1 VITIGNCSG
10 FYGDRF
16 SAMRDMLEG
25 GRLDVL
31 TGDYLAELTML
42 ILGKDAL
49 KDPSTGYAKTFLR
62 QVADSLDLALQRDVK
77 IVANAGGLNPA
88 GLAAAI
94 EALGTSAKVAYV
106 DGDDLRGRLDSH
118 PDALTANAYLGAFGI
133 AHALDAGADIVV
145 TGRVTDAS
153 VVVGPAIA
161 HHGWK
166 RDSYDELAG
175 AVVAGHVIE
184 CGTQATGGNFSGFL
198 TMSPQARARPLGFPV
213 AEIAVDGSSI
223 ITKQDETGGT
233 VTVDTVTAQLLYEI
247 QGPLYLGPDV
257 TTDLTSIRLEEVGI
271 DRVAITGVTG
281 TPPPATLKVAVNSL
295 GGYRNSVEFVLT
307 GPDIDAKA
315 AWLRDQ
321 LDAELPI
328 GPDYTWSTY
337 RIPAPDSPTEEGAAC
352 LLRLNARAADADA
365 VGRALTA
372 PAIELALASYP
383 GFHVTAPPGRP
394 SPFGI
399 YKAAYVRRDRAAET
413 VHLPNGSTYEVP
425 SPLAYAEASRTSG
438 EASGTPGETSRASA
452 MTSRATGVTSR
463 STAVTA
469 RPTGETSRPT
479 GGTSWPTGET
489 SRSTGAT
496 ARRALGELVYARSGD
511 KGGDANL
518 GLWVPQGRPEA
529 AVEWLLETVTPEWV
543 RELLPETED
552 LAIDITPLPHLRGLN
567 IVIHDLLGEGVAA
580 STRFDPQ
587 AKGLGEWARSRF
599 IDIPEEFL

>member
-1 VITIGNCSG
+1 MVSTELDHRSARIGNCSG
-10 FYGDRF
+10 FYGDRL
-16 SAMRDMLEG
+16 SAMREMLEG
-25 GRLDVL
+25 GELDYL

-42 ILGKDAL
+42 ILGKDQL
-49 KDPSTGYAKTFLR
+49 RDPTLGFARTFVA
-62 QVADSLDLALQRDVK
+62 QVADSLGLALDRGVR

-88 GLAAAI
+88 GLAARLEEVAGS
-94 EALGTSAKVAYV
+94 LGMSPKIAWV
-106 DGDDLRGRLDSH
+106 DGDNLAPRAAELGLG
-118 PDALTANAYLGAFGI
+118 DALTANAYLGAFGI
-133 AHALDAGADIVV
+133 ARALQEGADIVV

-161 HHGWK
+161 HHAWSPT
-166 RDSYDELAG
+166 SYDELAG
-175 AVVAGHVIE
+175 AVVAGHIIE

-198 TMSPQARARPLGFPV
+198 SLERDATPLGFPIAEV
-213 AEIAVDGSSI
+213 AADGTFVV
-223 ITKQDETGGT
+223 TKHAGTGGL
-233 VTVDTVTAQLLYEI
+233 VSVDTVTAQLLYEV
-247 QGPLYLGPDV
+247 QSTQYLGPDV
-257 TTDLTSIRLEEVGI
+257 TTDLTSIRLQEVGI

-295 GGYRNSVEFVLT
+295 GGYRNSTEFVLT
-307 GPDIDAKA
+307 GLDIDAKA

-337 RIPAPDSPTEEGAAC
+337 RVPAPDSPTEEGAAC
-352 LLRLNARAADADA
+352 ILRLSARAADADA

-399 YKAAYVRRDRAAET
+399 YKAAYVRRDRAPET
-413 VHLPNGSTYEVP
+413 VHLPDGSTYEVP
-425 SPLAYAEASRTSG
+425 APLAYAEPSPRRPQTFASP
-438 EASGTPGETSRASA
+438 AF
-452 MTSRATGVTSR
+452 GVPVGSLR
-463 STAVTA
+463 SV
-469 RPTGETSRPT
+469 P
-479 GGTSWPTGET
+479 
-489 SRSTGAT
+489 
-496 ARRALGELVYARSGD
+496 LGDLVYARSGD

-518 GLWVPQGRPEA
+518 GLWVPQGRPDA
-529 AVEWLLETVTPEWV
+529 AVEWLLRTVNQGWV
-543 RELLPETED
+543 RKLLPEAEE
-552 LAIDITPLPHLRGLN
+552 LAIDITPLPHLRGVN

-599 IDIPEEFL
+599 VDIPEGLS

>member
-1 VITIGNCSG
+1 MITIGNCSG

-42 ILGKDAL
+42 ILGKDTI
-49 KDPSTGYAKTFLR
+49 KDPTTGYAKTFLR
-62 QVADSLDLALQRDVK
+62 QIADCLDLALQREVK
-77 IVANAGGLNPA
+77 IVSNAGGLNPA
-88 GLAAAI
+88 GLAKAI
-94 EALGTSAKVAYV
+94 EALGTKAKVAYV

-133 AHALDAGADIVV
+133 AHALEAGADVVV

-213 AEIAVDGSSI
+213 AEIDADGSSV

-295 GGYRNSVEFVLT
+295 GGYRNSAEFVLT

-315 AWLRDQ
+315 TWLRDQ

-352 LLRLNARAADADA
+352 ILRLNARAADADA

-394 SPFGI
+394 SPFGV
-399 YKAAYVRRDRAAET
+399 YKAAYVRRDRAPET
-413 VHLPNGSTYEVP
+413 VHLPDGETHEIP
-425 SPLAYAEASRTSG
+425 PPLAYAEKSVSGAERPKSDAEASTSG
-438 EASGTPGETSRASA
+438 LVGDADVQKLTSHAQKSTSRGQEP
-452 MTSRATGVTSR
+452 TSRR
-463 STAVTA
+463 
-469 RPTGETSRPT
+469 E
-479 GGTSWPTGET
+479 
-489 SRSTGAT
+489 
-496 ARRALGELVYARSGD
+496 LGEVVYARSGD

-529 AVEWLLETVTPEWV
+529 AVEWLLETVTPGWV
-543 RELLPETED
+543 RALLPEAEG
-552 LAIDITPLPHLRGLN
+552 LAIDITPLPHLRGVN
-567 IVIHDLLGEGVAA
+567 IVIHDLLGDGVAA

-599 IDIPEEFL
+599 VDIPMEFL

>member
-1 VITIGNCSG
+1 MITIGNCSG

-49 KDPSTGYAKTFLR
+49 KDPTTGYAKTFLR

-88 GLAAAI
+88 GLAQAI
-94 EALGTSAKVAYV
+94 EALGTRAKVAYV

-133 AHALDAGADIVV
+133 AHALESGADIVV

-257 TTDLTSIRLEEVGI
+257 TTDLTSIRLQEVGI

-295 GGYRNSVEFVLT
+295 GGYRNSTEFVLT
-307 GPDIDAKA
+307 GLDIDAKA

-337 RIPAPDSPTEEGAAC
+337 RVPAPDSPTEEGAAC
-352 LLRLNARAADADA
+352 ILRLSARAADADA

-399 YKAAYVRRDRAAET
+399 YKAAYVRRDRAPET
-413 VHLPNGSTYEVP
+413 VHLPDGSTYEVP
-425 SPLAYAEASRTSG
+425 APLAYAEPSPPRPQTFASP
-438 EASGTPGETSRASA
+438 AF
-452 MTSRATGVTSR
+452 GVPVGSLR
-463 STAVTA
+463 SV
-469 RPTGETSRPT
+469 P
-479 GGTSWPTGET
+479 
-489 SRSTGAT
+489 
-496 ARRALGELVYARSGD
+496 LGDLVYARSGD

-518 GLWVPQGRPEA
+518 GLWVPQGRPVA
-529 AVEWLLETVTPEWV
+529 AVEWLLRTVNQAWV
-543 RELLPETED
+543 RKLLPEAEELT
-552 LAIDITPLPHLRGLN
+552 IDITPLPHLRGVN

-599 IDIPEEFL
+599 VDIPEGLL

>member
-1 VITIGNCSG
+1 MITIGNCSG

-42 ILGKDAL
+42 ILGKDTL

-62 QVADSLDLALQRDVK
+62 QVADSIDLALQRDVK
-77 IVANAGGLNPA
+77 IVSNAGGLNPA
-88 GLAAAI
+88 GLAKAI
-94 EALGTSAKVAYV
+94 EALGTRAKVAYV

-257 TTDLTSIRLEEVGI
+257 TTDLTSIRLQEVGI

-295 GGYRNSVEFVLT
+295 GGYRNSAEFVLT

-352 LLRLNARAADADA
+352 ILRLSARAADADA
-365 VGRALTA
+365 VGRAMTA

-399 YKAAYVRRDRAAET
+399 YKAAYVRRDRAPET
-413 VHLPNGSTYEVP
+413 VHLPDGSTYEVP
-425 SPLAYAEASRTSG
+425 APLAYAEASR
-438 EASGTPGETSRASA
+438 ASAETSRASDK
-452 MTSRATGVTSR
+452 MI
-463 STAVTA
+463 
-469 RPTGETSRPT
+469 SRPT
-479 GGTSWPTGET
+479 G
-489 SRSTGAT
+489 AT
-496 ARRALGELVYARSGD
+496 PRRELGELVYARSGD

-518 GLWVPQGRPEA
+518 GLWVPQGKPDA
-529 AVEWLLETVTPEWV
+529 AVEWLLDTVTPEWV
-543 RELLPETED
+543 RELLPEAED
-552 LAIDITPLPHLRGLN
+552 LAIDITPLPHLRGVN

-599 IDIPEEFL
+599 VDIPEGLL

>member
-1 VITIGNCSG
+1 MITIGNCSG

-42 ILGKDAL
+42 ILGKDTL

-62 QVADSLDLALQRDVK
+62 QVADSIDLALQREVK
-77 IVANAGGLNPA
+77 IVSNAGGLNPA

-295 GGYRNSVEFVLT
+295 GGYRNSAEFVLT

-337 RIPAPDSPTEEGAAC
+337 RVPAPDSPTEEGAAC
-352 LLRLNARAADADA
+352 ILRLSARAADADA

-399 YKAAYVRRDRAAET
+399 YKAAYVRRDRAPET
-413 VHLPNGSTYEVP
+413 VHLPDGSTYEVP
-425 SPLAYAEASRTSG
+425 APLAYAEASRTS
-438 EASGTPGETSRASA
+438 AETSRASA
-452 MTSRATGVTSR
+452 EVTTRPTRATP
-463 STAVTA
+463 
-469 RPTGETSRPT
+469 RPTGATS
-479 GGTSWPTGET
+479 
-489 SRSTGAT
+489 
-496 ARRALGELVYARSGD
+496 RRALGELVYARSGD

-518 GLWVPQGRPEA
+518 GLWVPQGKPDA
-529 AVEWLLETVTPEWV
+529 AVEWLLDTVNPEWV
-543 RELLPETED
+543 RKLIPEAEE
-552 LAIDITPLPHLRGLN
+552 LAIDITPLPHLRGVN

-599 IDIPEEFL
+599 VDMPTDFVREGHQ

>member
-1 VITIGNCSG
+1 MITIGNCSG

-42 ILGKDAL
+42 ILGKDTL

-62 QVADSLDLALQRDVK
+62 QVADSIDLALQRDVK
-77 IVANAGGLNPA
+77 IVSNAGGLNPA
-88 GLAAAI
+88 GLAKAI
-94 EALGTSAKVAYV
+94 EALGTRAKVAYV

-257 TTDLTSIRLEEVGI
+257 TTDLTSIRLQEVGI

-315 AWLRDQ
+315 TWLRDQ

-352 LLRLNARAADADA
+352 ILRLSARAADADA

-372 PAIELALASYP
+372 PAIELALATYP

-399 YKAAYVRRDRAAET
+399 YKAAYVRRDRAPET
-413 VHLPNGSTYEVP
+413 VHLPDGSTYEVP
-425 SPLAYAEASRTSG
+425 APLAYAEASR
-438 EASGTPGETSRASA
+438 ASAETSRASDK
-452 MTSRATGVTSR
+452 M
-463 STAVTA
+463 
-469 RPTGETSRPT
+469 TSRPT
-479 GGTSWPTGET
+479 G
-489 SRSTGAT
+489 AT
-496 ARRALGELVYARSGD
+496 PRRELGELVYARSGD

-518 GLWVPQGRPEA
+518 GLWVPQGKPDA

-543 RELLPETED
+543 RELLPEAED
-552 LAIDITPLPHLRGLN
+552 LAIDITPLPHLRGVN

-599 IDIPEEFL
+599 VDIPEGLL

>member
-1 VITIGNCSG
+1 MITIGNCSG

-25 GRLDVL
+25 GRLDVI

-42 ILGKDAL
+42 ILGKDTL

-62 QVADSLDLALQRDVK
+62 QVADSIDLALQRDVK
-77 IVANAGGLNPA
+77 IVSNAGGLNPA

-295 GGYRNSVEFVLT
+295 GGYRNSAEFVLT

-337 RIPAPDSPTEEGAAC
+337 RVPAPDSPTEEGAAC
-352 LLRLNARAADADA
+352 ILRLSARAADADA

-399 YKAAYVRRDRAAET
+399 YKAAYVRRDRAPET
-413 VHLPNGSTYEVP
+413 VHLPDGSTYEVP
-425 SPLAYAEASRTSG
+425 APLAYAEASRAPA
-438 EASGTPGETSRASA
+438 E
-452 MTSRATGVTSR
+452 TSRATGKVT
-463 STAVTA
+463 T
-469 RPTGETSRPT
+469 RPTGATSRR
-479 GGTSWPTGET
+479 E
-489 SRSTGAT
+489 
-496 ARRALGELVYARSGD
+496 LGELVYARSGD

-518 GLWVPQGRPEA
+518 GLWVPQGRSDA
-529 AVEWLLETVTPEWV
+529 AVEWLLDTVTPEWV
-543 RELLPETED
+543 RQLLPEAED
-552 LAIDITPLPHLRGLN
+552 LAIDITPLPHLRGVN

-599 IDIPEEFL
+599 VDMPLNLCPDGSTSETIR

>member
-1 VITIGNCSG
+1 MITIGNCSG

-42 ILGKDAL
+42 ILGKDTL

-62 QVADSLDLALQRDVK
+62 QVADSIDLALQREVK
-77 IVANAGGLNPA
+77 IVSNAGGLNPA

-295 GGYRNSVEFVLT
+295 GGYRNSAEFVLT

-337 RIPAPDSPTEEGAAC
+337 RVPAPDSPTEEGAAC
-352 LLRLNARAADADA
+352 ILRLSARAADADA

-399 YKAAYVRRDRAAET
+399 YKAAYVRRDRAPET
-413 VHLPNGSTYEVP
+413 VHLPDGSTYEVP
-425 SPLAYAEASRTSG
+425 APLAYAEASR
-438 EASGTPGETSRASA
+438 ASA
-452 MTSRATGVTSR
+452 EVT
-463 STAVTA
+463 T
-469 RPTGETSRPT
+469 RPTGATP
-479 GGTSWPTGET
+479 
-489 SRSTGAT
+489 RSTGAT
-496 ARRALGELVYARSGD
+496 SRRALGELVYARSGD

-518 GLWVPQGRPEA
+518 GLWVPQGKPDA
-529 AVEWLLETVTPEWV
+529 AVGWLLDTVTPEWV
-543 RELLPETED
+543 RKLIPEAEE
-552 LAIDITPLPHLRGLN
+552 LAIDITPLPHLRGVN

-599 IDIPEEFL
+599 VDMPTDFVREGLQ

>member
-1 VITIGNCSG
+1 MITIGNCSG

-42 ILGKDAL
+42 ILGKDTL
-49 KDPSTGYAKTFLR
+49 KDPTTGYAKTFLR

-77 IVANAGGLNPA
+77 IVSNAGGLNPA

-94 EALGTSAKVAYV
+94 EALGTRAKVAYV

-295 GGYRNSVEFVLT
+295 GGYRNSAEFVLT

-352 LLRLNARAADADA
+352 ILRLSARAADADA

-399 YKAAYVRRDRAAET
+399 YKAAYVRRDRAPET
-413 VHLPNGSTYEVP
+413 VHLPDGSTYEVP
-425 SPLAYAEASRTSG
+425 SPLAYAETSRAS
-438 EASGTPGETSRASA
+438 AETSRAS
-452 MTSRATGVTSR
+452 TGVTSR
-463 STAVTA
+463 T
-469 RPTGETSRPT
+469 TGATSRPT
-479 GGTSWPTGET
+479 GAT
-489 SRSTGAT
+489 SR
-496 ARRALGELVYARSGD
+496 RELGELVYARSGD

-529 AVEWLLETVTPEWV
+529 AVEWLLDTVTPQWV
-543 RELLPETED
+543 RELLPEAED
-552 LAIDITPLPHLRGLN
+552 LAIDITPLPHLRGVN

-599 IDIPEEFL
+599 VDMPLNLRPDDGNSEAIR

>member
-42 ILGKDAL
+42 ILGKDAI
-49 KDPSTGYAKTFLR
+49 KDPTTGYAKTFLR
-62 QVADSLDLALQRDVK
+62 QVADCLDLALQREVK
-77 IVANAGGLNPA
+77 IVSNAGGLNPA
-88 GLAAAI
+88 GLAKAI
-94 EALGTSAKVAYV
+94 EALGTGAKVAYV

-133 AHALDAGADIVV
+133 AHALEAGADIVV

-213 AEIAVDGSSI
+213 AEIAADGSSV

-257 TTDLTSIRLEEVGI
+257 TTDLTSIRLAEVGI
-271 DRVAITGVTG
+271 DRVAISGVTG

-295 GGYRNSVEFVLT
+295 GGYRNSAEFVLT

-315 AWLRDQ
+315 TWLRDQ

-352 LLRLNARAADADA
+352 ILRLNARAADADA

-394 SPFGI
+394 SPYGV
-399 YKAAYVRRDRAAET
+399 YKAAYVRRDRAPET
-413 VHLPNGSTYEVP
+413 VHLPDGSTYEVP
-425 SPLAYAEASRTSG
+425 SPLAYAEKSPASAEKSRTS
-438 EASGTPGETSRASA
+438 ADTSPA
-452 MTSRATGVTSR
+452 VTSR
-463 STAVTA
+463 T
-469 RPTGETSRPT
+469 
-479 GGTSWPTGET
+479 
-489 SRSTGAT
+489 TGAT
-496 ARRALGELVYARSGD
+496 SRRPLGELVYARSGD

-529 AVEWLLETVTPEWV
+529 AVEWLLETVTPGWV
-543 RELLPETED
+543 RALLPEAEG
-552 LAIDITPLPHLRGLN
+552 LAIDITPLPHLRGVN
-567 IVIHDLLGEGVAA
+567 IVIHDLLGDGVAA

-599 IDIPEEFL
+599 VDIAEELL

>member
-1 VITIGNCSG
+1 MITIGNCSG

-42 ILGKDAL
+42 ILGKDTL

-62 QVADSLDLALQRDVK
+62 QVADSIDLALQREVK
-77 IVANAGGLNPA
+77 IVSNAGGLNPA
-88 GLAAAI
+88 GLAQAI

-295 GGYRNSVEFVLT
+295 GGYRNSAEFVLT

-337 RIPAPDSPTEEGAAC
+337 RVPAPDSPTEEGAAC
-352 LLRLNARAADADA
+352 ILRLSARAADADA

-399 YKAAYVRRDRAAET
+399 YKAAYVRRDRAPET
-413 VHLPNGSTYEVP
+413 VHLPDGSTYEVP
-425 SPLAYAEASRTSG
+425 APLAYAEPSPQRPQTFASP
-438 EASGTPGETSRASA
+438 AF
-452 MTSRATGVTSR
+452 GVPVGSLR
-463 STAVTA
+463 SV
-469 RPTGETSRPT
+469 P
-479 GGTSWPTGET
+479 
-489 SRSTGAT
+489 
-496 ARRALGELVYARSGD
+496 LGDLVYARSGD

-518 GLWVPQGRPEA
+518 GLWVPQGRPDV
-529 AVEWLLETVTPEWV
+529 AVEWLLRTVTQPWV
-543 RELLPETED
+543 RKLIPEAEE
-552 LAIDITPLPHLRGLN
+552 LAIDITPLPHLRGVN

-599 IDIPEEFL
+599 VDIPEEFL

>member
-1 VITIGNCSG
+1 MITIGNCSG

-42 ILGKDAL
+42 ILGKDSL
-49 KDPSTGYAKTFLR
+49 KDPTTGYAKTFLR
-62 QVADSLDLALQRDVK
+62 QLTDCLDLALQRDVK
-77 IVANAGGLNPA
+77 IVSNAGGLNPA
-88 GLAAAI
+88 GLAKAI

-133 AHALDAGADIVV
+133 AHALEAGADIVV

-198 TMSPQARARPLGFPV
+198 TMSPPARSRPLGFPV
-213 AEIAVDGSSI
+213 AEIEADGSSV

-257 TTDLTSIRLEEVGI
+257 TTDLTSIRLEEVGV

-281 TPPPATLKVAVNSL
+281 TPPPETLKVAVNSL
-295 GGYRNSVEFVLT
+295 GGYRNSAEFVLT
-307 GPDIDAKA
+307 GRDIDAKA
-315 AWLRDQ
+315 TWLRDQ

-352 LLRLNARAADADA
+352 ILRLSARAADADA

-394 SPFGI
+394 SPFGV
-399 YKAAYVRRDRAAET
+399 YKAAYVRRDRAPET
-413 VHLPNGSTYEVP
+413 VHLPDGSTYEVP
-425 SPLAYAEASRTSG
+425 APLAYAEASAVPAQTSP
-438 EASGTPGETSRASA
+438 AVTPRP
-452 MTSRATGVTSR
+452 TGVT
-463 STAVTA
+463 V
-469 RPTGETSRPT
+469 
-479 GGTSWPTGET
+479 
-489 SRSTGAT
+489 
-496 ARRALGELVYARSGD
+496 RRELGELVYARSGD

-518 GLWVPQGRPEA
+518 GLWVPQGKPDA
-529 AVEWLLETVTPEWV
+529 AVDWLLATVTPQWV
-543 RELLPETED
+543 KELLPEAEELD
-552 LAIDITPLPHLRGLN
+552 IDITPLPHLRGVN
-567 IVIHDLLGEGVAA
+567 IVIHGLLGEGVAA

-587 AKGLGEWARSRF
+587 AKGLGEWARSRYV
-599 IDIPEEFL
+599 DIEEGLL

>member
-1 VITIGNCSG
+1 MITIGNCSG

-49 KDPSTGYAKTFLR
+49 KDPTTGYAKTFLR
-62 QVADSLDLALQRDVK
+62 QVADSIDLALQRDVK
-77 IVANAGGLNPA
+77 IVSNAGGLNPA
-88 GLAAAI
+88 GLAKAI

-133 AHALDAGADIVV
+133 AHALDSGADIVV

-281 TPPPATLKVAVNSL
+281 SPPPATLKVAVNSL

-315 AWLRDQ
+315 TWLRDQ

-352 LLRLNARAADADA
+352 ILRLSARAADADA

-372 PAIELALASYP
+372 PAIELALATYP

-399 YKAAYVRRDRAAET
+399 YKAAYVRRDRAPET
-413 VHLPNGSTYEVP
+413 VHLPDGSTYEVP
-425 SPLAYAEASRTSG
+425 APLAYAEASPQRPQTF
-438 EASGTPGETSRASA
+438 ASPAF
-452 MTSRATGVTSR
+452 GVPVGSLR
-463 STAVTA
+463 SV
-469 RPTGETSRPT
+469 P
-479 GGTSWPTGET
+479 
-489 SRSTGAT
+489 
-496 ARRALGELVYARSGD
+496 LGDLVYARSGD

-518 GLWVPQGRPEA
+518 GLWVPQGRPDA
-529 AVEWLLETVTPEWV
+529 AVEWLLRTVDQGWV
-543 RELLPETED
+543 RQLLPEAEELT
-552 LAIDITPLPHLRGLN
+552 IDITRLPHLRGVN

-599 IDIPEEFL
+599 VDIPEGLL

>member
-1 VITIGNCSG
+1 MITIGNCSG

-49 KDPSTGYAKTFLR
+49 KDPTTGYAKTFLR
-62 QVADSLDLALQRDVK
+62 QVADSIDLALQRDVK
-77 IVANAGGLNPA
+77 IVSNAGGLNPE
-88 GLAAAI
+88 GLAKAI
-94 EALGTSAKVAYV
+94 EALGTRAKVAYV

-133 AHALDAGADIVV
+133 AHALDSGADIVV

-257 TTDLTSIRLEEVGI
+257 TTDLTSIRLQEVGI

-295 GGYRNSVEFVLT
+295 GGYRNSTEFVLT
-307 GPDIDAKA
+307 GLDIDAKA

-337 RIPAPDSPTEEGAAC
+337 RVPAPDSPTEEGAAC
-352 LLRLNARAADADA
+352 ILRLSARAADADA

-399 YKAAYVRRDRAAET
+399 YKAAYVRRDRAPET
-413 VHLPNGSTYEVP
+413 VHLPDGSTYEVP
-425 SPLAYAEASRTSG
+425 APLAYAEASR
-438 EASGTPGETSRASA
+438 ASAERSRASDK
-452 MTSRATGVTSR
+452 V
-463 STAVTA
+463 
-469 RPTGETSRPT
+469 TSRPT
-479 GGTSWPTGET
+479 GATS
-489 SRSTGAT
+489 
-496 ARRALGELVYARSGD
+496 RRALGELVYARSGD

-518 GLWVPQGRPEA
+518 GLWVPQGKSDA

-543 RELLPETED
+543 RTLLPEAED
-552 LAIDITPLPHLRGLN
+552 LAIDITPLPHLRGVN

-599 IDIPEEFL
+599 VDIPVELSSEGLQ

>member
-1 VITIGNCSG
+1 MITIGNCSG

-16 SAMRDMLEG
+16 SAMREMLEG

-42 ILGKDAL
+42 ILGKDVL

-62 QVADSLDLALQRDVK
+62 QVADCLDLALQRDVK
-77 IVANAGGLNPA
+77 IVSNAGGLNPA

-106 DGDDLRGRLDSH
+106 DGDDLRGRLGSH

-133 AHALDAGADIVV
+133 AHALEAGADIVV

-295 GGYRNSVEFVLT
+295 GGYRNSAEFVLT

-352 LLRLNARAADADA
+352 ILRLSARAADADA

-399 YKAAYVRRDRAAET
+399 YKAAYVRRDRAPET
-413 VHLPNGSTYEVP
+413 VHLPGGETHEIPPPV
-425 SPLAYAEASRTSG
+425 AYAEKSVSG
-438 EASGTPGETSRASA
+438 AERSKSGAEASKSDAETSVSGSVGDAEAREL
-452 MTSRATGVTSR
+452 TSRGQE
-463 STAVTA
+463 STA
-469 RPTGETSRPT
+469 RGQELTS
-479 GGTSWPTGET
+479 
-489 SRSTGAT
+489 
-496 ARRALGELVYARSGD
+496 RRALGEVAYARSGD

-518 GLWVPQGRPEA
+518 GLWVPQGQPEE
-529 AVEWLLETVTPEWV
+529 AVEWLLGTVTPEWV
-543 RELLPETED
+543 RTLLPEAEG
-552 LAIDITPLPHLRGLN
+552 LAVDITPLPHLRGVN
-567 IVIHDLLGEGVAA
+567 IVIHDLLGDGVAA

-599 IDIPEEFL
+599 VDMPVNLRPGDTDPEAN

>member
-1 VITIGNCSG
+1 
-10 FYGDRF
+10 
-16 SAMRDMLEG
+16 MRDMLEG

-42 ILGKDAL
+42 ILGKDTL
-49 KDPSTGYAKTFLR
+49 KDPTTGYAKTFLR
-62 QVADSLDLALQRDVK
+62 QVADCLDLALQRDVK
-77 IVANAGGLNPA
+77 IVSNAGGLNPA

-94 EALGTSAKVAYV
+94 EALGTRAKVAYV

-257 TTDLTSIRLEEVGI
+257 TTDLTSIRLSEVGI
-271 DRVAITGVTG
+271 DRVAISGVTG

-295 GGYRNSVEFVLT
+295 GGYRNSAEFVLT

-352 LLRLNARAADADA
+352 ILRLSARAADADA

-399 YKAAYVRRDRAAET
+399 YKAAYVRRDRAPET
-413 VHLPNGSTYEVP
+413 VHLPDGSTYEVP
-425 SPLAYAEASRTSG
+425 SPLDYAEASRTSA
-438 EASGTPGETSRASA
+438 EASRTSAETSRASA
-452 MTSRATGVTSR
+452 ETSRAASGVT
-463 STAVTA
+463 T
-469 RPTGETSRPT
+469 RPTGATPRPT
-479 GGTSWPTGET
+479 GPTP
-489 SRSTGAT
+489 RPTGAT
-496 ARRALGELVYARSGD
+496 PRRALGELVYARSGD

-518 GLWVPQGRPEA
+518 GLWAPQWRPDA
-529 AVEWLLETVTPEWV
+529 VVEWLLDTVTPEWV
-543 RELLPETED
+543 RALLPEAED
-552 LAIDITPLPHLRGLN
+552 LAIDITPLPHLRGVN

-587 AKGLGEWARSRF
+587 AKGLGEWARSR
-599 IDIPEEFL
+599 IVEVPAELSPEELL

>member
-1 VITIGNCSG
+1 MITIGNCSG

-49 KDPSTGYAKTFLR
+49 KDPTTGYAKTFLR

-77 IVANAGGLNPA
+77 IVSNAGGLNPS
-88 GLAAAI
+88 GLAKAI
-94 EALGTSAKVAYV
+94 EALGTRAKVAYV

-257 TTDLTSIRLEEVGI
+257 TTDLTSIRLQEVGI

-295 GGYRNSVEFVLT
+295 GGYRNSAEFVLT

-328 GPDYTWSTY
+328 GPDYTWSTF
-337 RIPAPDSPTEEGAAC
+337 RVPAPDSPTEEGAAC
-352 LLRLNARAADADA
+352 ILRLSARAADADA
-365 VGRALTA
+365 VGRAMTA

-399 YKAAYVRRDRAAET
+399 YKAAYVRRDRAPET
-413 VHLPNGSTYEVP
+413 VHLPDGSTYEVP
-425 SPLAYAEASRTSG
+425 APLAYAEASR
-438 EASGTPGETSRASA
+438 ASAETSRAASE
-452 MTSRATGVTSR
+452 VT
-463 STAVTA
+463 T
-469 RPTGETSRPT
+469 RPTGATSRPT
-479 GGTSWPTGET
+479 GATS
-489 SRSTGAT
+489 
-496 ARRALGELVYARSGD
+496 RRALGELVYARSGD

-529 AVEWLLETVTPEWV
+529 AVEWLLDTVTTEWV
-543 RELLPETED
+543 RELLPEAED
-552 LAIDITPLPHLRGLN
+552 LAIDITPLPHLRGVN

-599 IDIPEEFL
+599 VDIPEGLL

>member
-1 VITIGNCSG
+1 MITIGNCSG

-42 ILGKDAL
+42 ILGKDTL

-62 QVADSLDLALQRDVK
+62 QVADSIDLALQREVK
-77 IVANAGGLNPA
+77 IVSNAGGLNPA

-295 GGYRNSVEFVLT
+295 GGYRNSAEFVLT

-337 RIPAPDSPTEEGAAC
+337 RVPAPDSPTEEGAAC
-352 LLRLNARAADADA
+352 ILRLSARAADADA

-399 YKAAYVRRDRAAET
+399 YKAAYVRRDRAPET
-413 VHLPNGSTYEVP
+413 VHLPDGSTYEVP
-425 SPLAYAEASRTSG
+425 APLAYAEASRTSA
-438 EASGTPGETSRASA
+438 EMSRASA
-452 MTSRATGVTSR
+452 EVT
-463 STAVTA
+463 T
-469 RPTGETSRPT
+469 RPTGATPRPT
-479 GGTSWPTGET
+479 GATS
-489 SRSTGAT
+489 
-496 ARRALGELVYARSGD
+496 RRALGDLVYARSGD

-518 GLWVPQGRPEA
+518 GLWVPQGKPDA
-529 AVEWLLETVTPEWV
+529 AVEWLLDTVTPEWV
-543 RELLPETED
+543 RELIPEAED
-552 LAIDITPLPHLRGLN
+552 LAIDITPLPHLRGVN

-599 IDIPEEFL
+599 VDIPEEFL

>member
-1 VITIGNCSG
+1 MITIGNCSG

-42 ILGKDAL
+42 ILGKDTL

-62 QVADSLDLALQRDVK
+62 QVADSIDLALQRDVK
-77 IVANAGGLNPA
+77 IVSNAGGLNPA
-88 GLAAAI
+88 GLAKAI
-94 EALGTSAKVAYV
+94 EALGTRAKVAYV

-257 TTDLTSIRLEEVGI
+257 TTDLTSIRLQEVGI

-295 GGYRNSVEFVLT
+295 GGYRNSAEFVLT

-352 LLRLNARAADADA
+352 ILRLSARAADADA
-365 VGRALTA
+365 VGRAMTA

-399 YKAAYVRRDRAAET
+399 YKAAYVRRDRAPET
-413 VHLPNGSTYEVP
+413 VHLPDGSTYEVP
-425 SPLAYAEASRTSG
+425 APLAYAEASR
-438 EASGTPGETSRASA
+438 ASAETSRASDK
-452 MTSRATGVTSR
+452 M
-463 STAVTA
+463 
-469 RPTGETSRPT
+469 TSRPT
-479 GGTSWPTGET
+479 G
-489 SRSTGAT
+489 AT
-496 ARRALGELVYARSGD
+496 PRRELGDLVYARSGD

-518 GLWVPQGRPEA
+518 GLWVPQGKPDA
-529 AVEWLLETVTPEWV
+529 AVEWLLDTVTPEWV
-543 RELLPETED
+543 RELLPEAED
-552 LAIDITPLPHLRGLN
+552 LAIDITPLPHLRGVN

-599 IDIPEEFL
+599 VDIPEGLL

>member
-1 VITIGNCSG
+1 MITIGNCSG

-49 KDPSTGYAKTFLR
+49 KDPTTGYAKTFLR

-88 GLAAAI
+88 GLAQAI
-94 EALGTSAKVAYV
+94 EALGTRAKVAYV

-133 AHALDAGADIVV
+133 AHALDSGADIVV

-257 TTDLTSIRLEEVGI
+257 TTDLTSIRLQEVGI

-315 AWLRDQ
+315 TWLRDQ

-352 LLRLNARAADADA
+352 ILRLSARAADADA

-372 PAIELALASYP
+372 PAIELALATYP

-399 YKAAYVRRDRAAET
+399 YKPAYVRRDRAPET
-413 VHLPNGSTYEVP
+413 VHLPDGSTYEVP
-425 SPLAYAEASRTSG
+425 APLAYAEPSPQRPQTFASP
-438 EASGTPGETSRASA
+438 AF
-452 MTSRATGVTSR
+452 GVAVGSLR
-463 STAVTA
+463 SV
-469 RPTGETSRPT
+469 P
-479 GGTSWPTGET
+479 
-489 SRSTGAT
+489 
-496 ARRALGELVYARSGD
+496 LGDLVYARSGD

-518 GLWVPQGRPEA
+518 GLWVPQGKPDA
-529 AVEWLLETVTPEWV
+529 AVEWLLRTVNQGWV
-543 RELLPETED
+543 RKLLPEAEELT
-552 LAIDITPLPHLRGLN
+552 IDITPLPHLRGVN

-599 IDIPEEFL
+599 VDIPGELL

>member
-1 VITIGNCSG
+1 MIRIGNCSG

-16 SAMRDMLEG
+16 SAMREMLEG

-42 ILGKDAL
+42 ILGRDQL
-49 KDPSTGYAKTFLR
+49 KDPSVGYAKTFLR
-62 QVADSLDLALQRDVK
+62 QLADGLDLALQREVR
-77 IVANAGGLNPA
+77 IVSNAGGLNPA

-94 EALGTSAKVAYV
+94 DALGTGAKVAYV
-106 DGDDLRGRLDSH
+106 DGDDLKGRIDSH

-133 AHALDAGADIVV
+133 AHALEEGADVVV

-166 RDSYDELAG
+166 RDDYDELAG

-184 CGTQATGGNFSGFL
+184 CGTQATGGNFSGFM
-198 TMSPQARARPLGFPV
+198 TMSPQARSRPLGFPV
-213 AEIAVDGSSI
+213 AEIEADGSSV
-223 ITKQDETGGT
+223 ITKQDETGGA

-247 QGPLYLGPDV
+247 QGPRYLGPDV
-257 TTDLTSIRLEEVGI
+257 TTDLTSIRLAESGI
-271 DRVAITGVTG
+271 DRVAISGVTG
-281 TPPPATLKVAVNSL
+281 TPPPEKLKVAVNSV
-295 GGYRNSVEFVLT
+295 GGYRNSIEFVLT
-307 GPDIDAKA
+307 GPDIDAKS

-321 LDAELPI
+321 LDAELSI
-328 GPDYTWSTY
+328 GPDYSWSTY

-352 LLRLNARAADADA
+352 LLRLTARAADADA

-399 YKAAYVRRDRAAET
+399 YKAAYVGRDRAVET
-413 VHLPNGSTYEVP
+413 VHLPDGSTHEVP
-425 SPLAYAEASRTSG
+425 PPLAYGEGVGTRTAEKSRTQ
-438 EASGTPGETSRASA
+438 AETSPDANQ
-452 MTSRATGVTSR
+452 VTSR
-463 STAVTA
+463 PAEVTPQPA
-469 RPTGETSRPT
+469 GLTSRR
-479 GGTSWPTGET
+479 E
-489 SRSTGAT
+489 
-496 ARRALGELVYARSGD
+496 LGEIVYARSGD

-518 GLWVPQGRPEA
+518 GLWVPQGQVDA
-529 AVEWLLETVTPEWV
+529 ADEWLLATVTPEWV
-543 RELLPETED
+543 RALLPEAEE
-552 LAIDITPLPHLRGLN
+552 LAIDITPLPHLRGVN

-587 AKGLGEWARSRF
+587 AKGLGEWARSRLVAL
-599 IDIPEEFL
+599 PVEFKAVELGEGGSR

>member
-1 VITIGNCSG
+1 MITIGNCSG

-42 ILGKDAL
+42 ILGKDTI
-49 KDPSTGYAKTFLR
+49 KDPTTGYAKTFLR
-62 QVADSLDLALQRDVK
+62 QIADCLDLALQREVK
-77 IVANAGGLNPA
+77 IVSNAGGLNPA
-88 GLAAAI
+88 GLAKAI
-94 EALGTSAKVAYV
+94 EALGTKAKVAYV

-133 AHALDAGADIVV
+133 AHALEAGADIVV

-213 AEIAVDGSSI
+213 AEIAADGSSV

-257 TTDLTSIRLEEVGI
+257 TTDLTSIRLAEVGI
-271 DRVAITGVTG
+271 DRVAISGVTG

-295 GGYRNSVEFVLT
+295 GGYRNSAEFVLT

-352 LLRLNARAADADA
+352 ILRLNARAADADA

-394 SPFGI
+394 SPFGV
-399 YKAAYVRRDRAAET
+399 YKAAYVRRDRATET
-413 VHLPNGSTYEVP
+413 VHLPDGSTYEVP
-425 SPLAYAEASRTSG
+425 SPLAYAEKSPASAEKSRTS
-438 EASGTPGETSRASA
+438 ADTSPDVTSR
-452 MTSRATGVTSR
+452 TTGVTPRLSGVSR
-463 STAVTA
+463 
-469 RPTGETSRPT
+469 RP
-479 GGTSWPTGET
+479 
-489 SRSTGAT
+489 
-496 ARRALGELVYARSGD
+496 LGEVVYARSGD

-529 AVEWLLETVTPEWV
+529 AVEWLLETVTTAWV
-543 RELLPETED
+543 RALLPEAEG
-552 LAIDITPLPHLRGLN
+552 LAIDITPLPHLRGVN
-567 IVIHDLLGEGVAA
+567 IVIRDLLGDGVAA

-599 IDIPEEFL
+599 VDIPEEFL

>member
-1 VITIGNCSG
+1 MITIGNCSG

-42 ILGKDAL
+42 ILGKDTI
-49 KDPSTGYAKTFLR
+49 KDPTTGYAKTFLR
-62 QVADSLDLALQRDVK
+62 QIADSLDLALQREVK
-77 IVANAGGLNPA
+77 IVSNAGGLNPA
-88 GLAAAI
+88 GLAKAI
-94 EALGTSAKVAYV
+94 EALGTKAMVAYV

-133 AHALDAGADIVV
+133 AHALEAGADVVV

-213 AEIAVDGSSI
+213 AEIAADGSSI

-233 VTVDTVTAQLLYEI
+233 VTIDTVTAQLLYEI

-257 TTDLTSIRLEEVGI
+257 TTDLTSIRLAEVGI

-295 GGYRNSVEFVLT
+295 GGYRNSAEFVLT

-315 AWLRDQ
+315 TWLRDQ

-352 LLRLNARAADADA
+352 ILRLNARAADADA

-394 SPFGI
+394 SPFGV
-399 YKAAYVRRDRAAET
+399 YKAAYVRRDRATET
-413 VHLPNGSTYEVP
+413 VHLPDGSTYEVP
-425 SPLAYAEASRTSG
+425 SPLAYAEKSGAS
-438 EASGTPGETSRASA
+438 AETSRATDK
-452 MTSRATGVTSR
+452 MTPRTTGVTP
-463 STAVTA
+463 
-469 RPTGETSRPT
+469 RPTGATSR
-479 GGTSWPTGET
+479 
-489 SRSTGAT
+489 RV
-496 ARRALGELVYARSGD
+496 LGELVYARSGD

-518 GLWVPQGRPEA
+518 GLWAPQWRPDA
-529 AVEWLLETVTPEWV
+529 VVEWLLGTVTPEWV
-543 RELLPETED
+543 RALLPEAAG
-552 LAIDITPLPHLRGLN
+552 LAIDITPLPHLRGVN
-567 IVIHDLLGEGVAA
+567 IVIHDLLGDGVAA

-599 IDIPEEFL
+599 VDIPMELSPEELL

>member
-1 VITIGNCSG
+1 MITIGNCSG

-49 KDPSTGYAKTFLR
+49 KDPTTGYAKTFLR

-77 IVANAGGLNPA
+77 IVSNAGGLNPA
-88 GLAAAI
+88 GLAKAI

-133 AHALDAGADIVV
+133 AHALDSGADIVV

-184 CGTQATGGNFSGFL
+184 CGTQATGGNFSGFM

-295 GGYRNSVEFVLT
+295 GATATPSSSCSPVPT
-307 GPDIDAKA
+307 
-315 AWLRDQ
+315 
-321 LDAELPI
+321 
-328 GPDYTWSTY
+328 STP
-337 RIPAPDSPTEEGAAC
+337 R
-352 LLRLNARAADADA
+352 R
-365 VGRALTA
+365 
-372 PAIELALASYP
+372 P
-383 GFHVTAPPGRP
+383 GCVTSSTPSSRSDRTTPGRP
-394 SPFGI
+394 TASPRPIRRPRREPPASCGSPRGRRTPTRS
-399 YKAAYVRRDRAAET
+399 AAR
-413 VHLPNGSTYEVP
+413 
-425 SPLAYAEASRTSG
+425 
-438 EASGTPGETSRASA
+438 
-452 MTSRATGVTSR
+452 
-463 STAVTA
+463 
-469 RPTGETSRPT
+469 
-479 GGTSWPTGET
+479 
-489 SRSTGAT
+489 
-496 ARRALGELVYARSGD
+496 
-511 KGGDANL
+511 
-518 GLWVPQGRPEA
+518 
-529 AVEWLLETVTPEWV
+529 
-543 RELLPETED
+543 
-552 LAIDITPLPHLRGLN
+552 
-567 IVIHDLLGEGVAA
+567 
-580 STRFDPQ
+580 
-587 AKGLGEWARSRF
+587 
-599 IDIPEEFL
+599 

>member
-1 VITIGNCSG
+1 MINIGNCSG

-42 ILGKDAL
+42 ILGKDTL
-49 KDPSTGYAKTFLR
+49 KDPTTGYAKTFLR
-62 QVADSLDLALQRDVK
+62 QVADSIDLALQRDVK
-77 IVANAGGLNPA
+77 IVSNAGGLNPA

-94 EALGTSAKVAYV
+94 EALGTRAKVAYV

-257 TTDLTSIRLEEVGI
+257 TTDLTSIRLSEVGI

-295 GGYRNSVEFVLT
+295 GGYRNSAEFVLT

-315 AWLRDQ
+315 TWLRDQ

-352 LLRLNARAADADA
+352 ILRLSARAADADA

-399 YKAAYVRRDRAAET
+399 YKAAYVRRDRATET
-413 VHLPNGSTYEVP
+413 VHLPDGSTYEVP
-425 SPLAYAEASRTSG
+425 SPLAYAEASARS
-438 EASGTPGETSRASA
+438 AETSRDVTTRPTA
-452 MTSRATGVTSR
+452 ATL
-463 STAVTA
+463 
-469 RPTGETSRPT
+469 RPTGATS
-479 GGTSWPTGET
+479 
-489 SRSTGAT
+489 
-496 ARRALGELVYARSGD
+496 RRALGELVYARSGD

-518 GLWVPQGRPEA
+518 GLWVPQGQPEA
-529 AVEWLLETVTPEWV
+529 AVEWLLDTVTPEWV
-543 RELLPETED
+543 RDLLPEAED
-552 LAIDITPLPHLRGLN
+552 LAIDITPLPHLRGVN

-599 IDIPEEFL
+599 VDIPQELL

>member
-1 VITIGNCSG
+1 MITIGNCSG

-42 ILGKDAL
+42 ILGKDTL
-49 KDPSTGYAKTFLR
+49 KDPTTGYAKTFLR
-62 QVADSLDLALQRDVK
+62 QVADSVDLALQRDVK
-77 IVANAGGLNPA
+77 IVSNAGGLNPA

-94 EALGTSAKVAYV
+94 EALGTRAKVAYV

-257 TTDLTSIRLEEVGI
+257 TTDLTSIRLQEVGI

-295 GGYRNSVEFVLT
+295 GGYRNSAEFVLT

-352 LLRLNARAADADA
+352 ILRLSARAADADA

-399 YKAAYVRRDRAAET
+399 YKAAYVRRDRAPET
-413 VHLPNGSTYEVP
+413 VHLPDGSTYEVP
-425 SPLAYAEASRTSG
+425 SPLAYAEASRTSA
-438 EASGTPGETSRASA
+438 ETSRTSAETSRASA
-452 MTSRATGVTSR
+452 ETSRASTGVTSR
-463 STAVTA
+463 TTGATP
-469 RPTGETSRPT
+469 RPTGATPRPT
-479 GGTSWPTGET
+479 GAT
-489 SRSTGAT
+489 SR
-496 ARRALGELVYARSGD
+496 RELGELVYARSGD

-529 AVEWLLETVTPEWV
+529 SVEWLLDTVTPQWV
-543 RELLPETED
+543 RELLPEAED
-552 LAIDITPLPHLRGLN
+552 LAIDITPLPHLRGVN

-599 IDIPEEFL
+599 VDMPLNLCPDGTSEAIR

>member
-1 VITIGNCSG
+1 MITIGNCSG

-49 KDPSTGYAKTFLR
+49 KDPTTGYAKTFLR

-88 GLAAAI
+88 GLAQAI
-94 EALGTSAKVAYV
+94 EALGTRAKVAYV

-133 AHALDAGADIVV
+133 AHALESGADIVV

-257 TTDLTSIRLEEVGI
+257 TTDLTSIRLQEVGI

-295 GGYRNSVEFVLT
+295 GGYRNSTEFVLT
-307 GPDIDAKA
+307 GLDIDAKA

-337 RIPAPDSPTEEGAAC
+337 RVPAPDSPTEEGAAC
-352 LLRLNARAADADA
+352 ILRLSARAADADA

-399 YKAAYVRRDRAAET
+399 YKAAYVRRDRAPET
-413 VHLPNGSTYEVP
+413 VHLPDGSTYEVP
-425 SPLAYAEASRTSG
+425 APLAYAEASR
-438 EASGTPGETSRASA
+438 ASAETSRASDK
-452 MTSRATGVTSR
+452 V
-463 STAVTA
+463 
-469 RPTGETSRPT
+469 TSRPT
-479 GGTSWPTGET
+479 GAT
-489 SRSTGAT
+489 SRPTGAT
-496 ARRALGELVYARSGD
+496 SRRSLGDLVYARSGD

-518 GLWVPQGRPEA
+518 GLWVPQGRPDA
-529 AVEWLLETVTPEWV
+529 AVEWLLGTVTPEWV
-543 RELLPETED
+543 RELLPEAED
-552 LAIDITPLPHLRGLN
+552 LPIDITPLPHLRGVN

-599 IDIPEEFL
+599 VDIPGELL

>member
-1 VITIGNCSG
+1 MITIGNCSG

-42 ILGKDAL
+42 ILGKDTL
-49 KDPSTGYAKTFLR
+49 KDPTTGYAKTFLR
-62 QVADSLDLALQRDVK
+62 QVADSIDLALQREVK
-77 IVANAGGLNPA
+77 IVSNAGGLNPA

-257 TTDLTSIRLEEVGI
+257 TTDLTSIRLSEVGI
-271 DRVAITGVTG
+271 DRVAISGVTG

-295 GGYRNSVEFVLT
+295 GGYRNSTEFVLT

-328 GPDYTWSTY
+328 GPDYTWSSY

-352 LLRLNARAADADA
+352 ILRLSARAADADA

-399 YKAAYVRRDRAAET
+399 YKAAYVRRDRAPET
-413 VHLPNGSTYEVP
+413 VHLPDGSTYEVP
-425 SPLAYAEASRTSG
+425 SPLAYAETSRTS
-438 EASGTPGETSRASA
+438 AETSRA
-452 MTSRATGVTSR
+452 TSEVT
-463 STAVTA
+463 T
-469 RPTGETSRPT
+469 RPTGATSRPA
-479 GGTSWPTGET
+479 
-489 SRSTGAT
+489 GAT
-496 ARRALGELVYARSGD
+496 SRRALGELVYARSGD

-518 GLWVPQGRPEA
+518 GLWAPQWRPDTV
-529 AVEWLLETVTPEWV
+529 VEWLLDTVTPDWV
-543 RELLPETED
+543 RALLPEAED
-552 LAIDITPLPHLRGLN
+552 LAIDITPLPHLRGVN

-599 IDIPEEFL
+599 VDVPAELSPEELL

>member
-1 VITIGNCSG
+1 MITIGNCSG

-49 KDPSTGYAKTFLR
+49 KDPTTGYAKTFLR

-77 IVANAGGLNPA
+77 IVSNAGGLNPA
-88 GLAAAI
+88 GLAQAI
-94 EALGTSAKVAYV
+94 EALGTRAKVAYV

-133 AHALDAGADIVV
+133 AHALESGADIVV

-184 CGTQATGGNFSGFL
+184 CGTQASGGNFSGFL

-257 TTDLTSIRLEEVGI
+257 TTDLTSIRLQEVGI

-295 GGYRNSVEFVLT
+295 GGYRNSTEFVLT
-307 GPDIDAKA
+307 GLDIDAKA

-337 RIPAPDSPTEEGAAC
+337 RVPAPDSPTEEGAAC
-352 LLRLNARAADADA
+352 ILRLSARAADADA

-399 YKAAYVRRDRAAET
+399 YKAAYVRRDRAPET
-413 VHLPNGSTYEVP
+413 VHLPDGSTYEVP
-425 SPLAYAEASRTSG
+425 APLAYAEPSPRRPQTFASP
-438 EASGTPGETSRASA
+438 AF
-452 MTSRATGVTSR
+452 GVPVGSLR
-463 STAVTA
+463 SV
-469 RPTGETSRPT
+469 P
-479 GGTSWPTGET
+479 
-489 SRSTGAT
+489 
-496 ARRALGELVYARSGD
+496 LGDLVYARSGD

-518 GLWVPQGRPEA
+518 GLWVPQGRPDA
-529 AVEWLLETVTPEWV
+529 AVEWLLRTVNQGWV
-543 RELLPETED
+543 RKLLPEAEE
-552 LAIDITPLPHLRGLN
+552 LAIDITPLPHLRGVN

-599 IDIPEEFL
+599 VDIPEGLS

>member
-1 VITIGNCSG
+1 MINIGNCSG

-42 ILGKDAL
+42 ILGKDTL
-49 KDPSTGYAKTFLR
+49 KDPTTGYAKTFLR
-62 QVADSLDLALQRDVK
+62 QVADSIDLALQRDVK
-77 IVANAGGLNPA
+77 IVSNAGGLNPA

-94 EALGTSAKVAYV
+94 EALGTRAKVAYV

-257 TTDLTSIRLEEVGI
+257 TTDLTSIRLQEVGI

-295 GGYRNSVEFVLT
+295 GGYRNSAEFVLT

-315 AWLRDQ
+315 TWLRDQ

-352 LLRLNARAADADA
+352 ILRLSARAADADA

-399 YKAAYVRRDRAAET
+399 YKAAYVRRDRATET
-413 VHLPNGSTYEVP
+413 VHLPDGSTYEVP
-425 SPLAYAEASRTSG
+425 SPLAYAEASRTS
-438 EASGTPGETSRASA
+438 AETSRDG
-452 MTSRATGVTSR
+452 TT
-463 STAVTA
+463 
-469 RPTGETSRPT
+469 RPTGATLRPT
-479 GGTSWPTGET
+479 GATS
-489 SRSTGAT
+489 
-496 ARRALGELVYARSGD
+496 RRALGELVYARSGD

-529 AVEWLLETVTPEWV
+529 AVDWLLDTVTPEWV
-543 RELLPETED
+543 KQLLPEAED
-552 LAIDITPLPHLRGLN
+552 LAIDITPLPHLRGVN

-599 IDIPEEFL
+599 VDIPQEFL

>member
-1 VITIGNCSG
+1 MITIGNCSG

-42 ILGKDAL
+42 ILGKDTL

-62 QVADSLDLALQRDVK
+62 QVADSIDLALQREVK
-77 IVANAGGLNPA
+77 IVSNAGGLNPA

-271 DRVAITGVTG
+271 DRAAITGVTG

-295 GGYRNSVEFVLT
+295 GGYRNSAEFVLT

-337 RIPAPDSPTEEGAAC
+337 RVPAPDSPTEEGAAC
-352 LLRLNARAADADA
+352 ILRLSARAADADA

-399 YKAAYVRRDRAAET
+399 YKAAYVRRDRAPET
-413 VHLPNGSTYEVP
+413 VHLPDGSTYEVP
-425 SPLAYAEASRTSG
+425 APLACAEASRTS
-438 EASGTPGETSRASA
+438 AETSRASA
-452 MTSRATGVTSR
+452 EVTTRPTRATP
-463 STAVTA
+463 
-469 RPTGETSRPT
+469 RPTGATS
-479 GGTSWPTGET
+479 
-489 SRSTGAT
+489 
-496 ARRALGELVYARSGD
+496 RRALGELVYARSGD

-518 GLWVPQGRPEA
+518 GLWVPQGKPDA
-529 AVEWLLETVTPEWV
+529 AVEWLLDTVNPEWV
-543 RELLPETED
+543 RKLIPEAEE
-552 LAIDITPLPHLRGLN
+552 LAIDITPLPHLRGVN

-599 IDIPEEFL
+599 VDMPTDFVREGLQ

>member
-1 VITIGNCSG
+1 MITIGNCSG

-42 ILGKDAL
+42 ILGKDTL
-49 KDPSTGYAKTFLR
+49 KDPTTGYAKTFLR
-62 QVADSLDLALQRDVK
+62 QLADCIDLALQRDVK
-77 IVANAGGLNPA
+77 IVSNAGGLNPA

-184 CGTQATGGNFSGFL
+184 CGAQATGGNFSGFL

-257 TTDLTSIRLEEVGI
+257 TTDLTSIRLSEVGI
-271 DRVAITGVTG
+271 DRVAISGVTG

-295 GGYRNSVEFVLT
+295 GGYRNAIEFVLT

-315 AWLRDQ
+315 TWLRDQ

-352 LLRLNARAADADA
+352 ILRLNARAADADA

-394 SPFGI
+394 TPFGV
-399 YKAAYVRRDRAAET
+399 YKAAYVRRDRAPET
-413 VHLPNGSTYEVP
+413 VHLPDGSTYEVP
-425 SPLAYAEASRTSG
+425 APLAYAEASRTS
-438 EASGTPGETSRASA
+438 AETSRASA
-452 MTSRATGVTSR
+452 
-463 STAVTA
+463 
-469 RPTGETSRPT
+469 E
-479 GGTSWPTGET
+479 GTT
-489 SRSTGAT
+489 RSTGAT
-496 ARRALGELVYARSGD
+496 PRPTGATSRRELGELVYARSGD

-518 GLWVPQGRPEA
+518 GLWVPQERPEA

-543 RELLPETED
+543 RELLPEAED
-552 LAIDITPLPHLRGLN
+552 LAIDITPLPHLRGVN

-599 IDIPEEFL
+599 VDIPVELSPEGSQ

>member
-1 VITIGNCSG
+1 MITIGNCSG

-42 ILGKDAL
+42 ILGKDTL
-49 KDPSTGYAKTFLR
+49 KDPTTGYAKTFLR
-62 QVADSLDLALQRDVK
+62 QVADCLDLALQRDVK
-77 IVANAGGLNPA
+77 IVSNAGGLNPA

-257 TTDLTSIRLEEVGI
+257 TTDLTSIRLSEVGI
-271 DRVAITGVTG
+271 DRVAISGVTG

-295 GGYRNSVEFVLT
+295 GGYRNSAEFVLT

-337 RIPAPDSPTEEGAAC
+337 RVPAPDSPTEEGAAC
-352 LLRLNARAADADA
+352 ILRLNARAADADA

-399 YKAAYVRRDRAAET
+399 YKAAYVRRDRASET
-413 VHLPNGSTYEVP
+413 VHLPDGSTYEVP
-425 SPLAYAEASRTSG
+425 SPLAYV
-438 EASGTPGETSRASA
+438 ETSRA
-452 MTSRATGVTSR
+452 TTEVT
-463 STAVTA
+463 T
-469 RPTGETSRPT
+469 RPTGATPRPT
-479 GGTSWPTGET
+479 GATS
-489 SRSTGAT
+489 
-496 ARRALGELVYARSGD
+496 RRALGELVYARSGD

-529 AVEWLLETVTPEWV
+529 AVEWLLDTVTPEWV
-543 RELLPETED
+543 RALLPETEE
-552 LAIDITPLPHLRGLN
+552 LAIDITPLPHLRGVN

-599 IDIPEEFL
+599 VDMPLNLCPDGTSEAIR